1 MTNLLTGSW
10 PAAIYEDAV
19 AYFVRMTPPVR
30 TYLWNLSGLTRQGR
44 LSLSICTIGFLR
56 NHGDAL
62 RSEPS
67 RRLAPGSS
75 RFRFDHLFADAGRIW
90 HAECIADDSA
100 ASYGLPEIVDM
111 DCHYGP

>member
-1 MTNLLTGSW
+1 
-10 PAAIYEDAV
+10 V
-19 AYFVRMTPPVR
+19 AYIVRMTRAVR
-30 TYLWNLSGLTRQGR
+30 TYVWNLSGLTRQGR
-44 LSLSICTIGFLR
+44 LSLSIGTLGLLR

-90 HAECIADDSA
+90 VAEGIADDSA
-100 ASYGLPEIVDM
+100 AAYGLIKIVYLN
-111 DCHYGP
+111 CKYGL